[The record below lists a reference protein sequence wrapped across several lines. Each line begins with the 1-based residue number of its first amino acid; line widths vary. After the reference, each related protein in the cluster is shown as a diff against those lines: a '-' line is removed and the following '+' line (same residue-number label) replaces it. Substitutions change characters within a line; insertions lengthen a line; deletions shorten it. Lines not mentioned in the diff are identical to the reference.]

1 MCVFV
6 MKYPY
11 IKYET
16 KLFYFA
22 CMSVIIISEKQYNS
36 NVHFLFS
43 NFPVVSYRSKTAPR
57 IQFLDVGGFVCSVC
71 FVIVPHLSFSWCLRK
86 VVLRDSG
93 ISWISSF
100 NFSVILFYH

>member
-6 MKYPY
+6 MKYLY

-22 CMSVIIISEKQYNS
+22 CMSVIAISEKQYNS

-43 NFPVVSYRSKTAPR
+43 NFPEVFLLTVLRQLLGYSSWTSVVSYITFVLSL
-57 IQFLDVGGFVCSVC
+57 FLICPSLGA
-71 FVIVPHLSFSWCLRK
+71 
-86 VVLRDSG
+86 
-93 ISWISSF
+93 
-100 NFSVILFYH
+100 